1 MDEPRYAIYFVPPA
15 DSALYRFGSTF
26 LGYDCYSGSD
36 LGWPEDAGLDAQE
49 WAALTREPRRYGFH
63 ATLKAPFRLRSGIG
77 EGDLTS
83 ELSRFAAL
91 PRIPAVIEPV
101 IRSLG
106 GFIAVVPAVP
116 SVALD
121 RLAGD
126 CVTAFDRF
134 RRPLASAERFR
145 RLDVGLSPRQ
155 IANLDQWGYPYVFD
169 EFRFHL
175 TLTGPLDL
183 GRRAQIAALLQAR
196 FEQGDARSHAPI
208 VCLAL
213 VRQDAPSSQFHV
225 ICQAE
230 LTVLR

>member
-1 MDEPRYAIYFVPPA
+1 MDEPRYAIYFVPSA

-26 LGYDCYSGSD
+26 LGYDCYDGND
-36 LGWPEDAGLDAQE
+36 LGWPDDAGLDARA
-49 WAALTREPRRYGFH
+49 WAELTREPRRYGFH

-77 EGDLTS
+77 ERDLTT

-91 PRIPAVIEPV
+91 PRTPAVIEPV

-106 GFIAVVPAVP
+106 RFIAVVPVVP
-116 SVALD
+116 SAAVD

-134 RRPLASAERFR
+134 RRPLASAERLR
-145 RLDVGLSPRQ
+145 RLDAGLSPRQ

-196 FEQGDARSHAPI
+196 FEQGDARSHVPVAR
-208 VCLAL
+208 LAL
-213 VRQDAPSSQFHV
+213 LRQDAPSSPFHV
-225 ICQAE
+225 VCQAE
-230 LTVLR
+230 LTILR